1 MPEIK
6 TETSDM
12 RMSVFREVNGFLIF
26 WRSEKYRKIN
36 EKRPDIYVSGLDK
49 KVFINLVKITKMT
62 PNINKYHQTSCFL
75 PSEFIQC

>member
-36 EKRPDIYVSGLDK
+36 KKRPDIYVSGLDK
-49 KVFINLVKITKMT
+49 KSF
-62 PNINKYHQTSCFL
+62 Y
-75 PSEFIQC
+75 

>member
-49 KVFINLVKITKMT
+49 KSF
-62 PNINKYHQTSCFL
+62 Y
-75 PSEFIQC
+75 